1 MSHKQV
7 SKYIYNVLL
16 YNKYKNVRNNWE
28 FGWELELGQIDWVEV
43 YKHNMKLTSIAY
55 QALQYKIL
63 TKIVATNRLLYQIGI
78 TGTPMCERCRESVD
92 TIVHKFWACP
102 AVKQFWTEVKLYLQN
117 MGVIQNISVFNLKM
131 IILGNT
137 ESSIVNHAAVIGKSM
152 IARKYTLSVELFLI
166 LLKRD
171 MEKERYIATQKSE
184 MRDYDSKWGT
194 LAAALR

>member
-1 MSHKQV
+1 M
-7 SKYIYNVLL
+7 
-16 YNKYKNVRNNWE
+16 
-28 FGWELELGQIDWVEV
+28 
-43 YKHNMKLTSIAY
+43 
-55 QALQYKIL
+55 
-63 TKIVATNRLLYQIGI
+63 
-78 TGTPMCERCRESVD
+78 
-92 TIVHKFWACP
+92 
-102 AVKQFWTEVKLYLQN
+102 YLQN

-137 ESSIVNHAAVIGKSM
+137 ESSIVNHATVIGKSM

-171 MEKERYIATQKSE
+171 MEKERYIAAQKSE